1 MADPAGSPA
10 GFPSRAPL
18 WPGEGGTALIHV
30 RPIGGGGPPRPRILD
45 ALADPVDADLAPSL
59 YAMLPQGAAWR
70 TPDAAAFDANSR
82 LGGLLRGFSGVL
94 AATYRRLFGIA
105 LESTATTLVASLDDW
120 EVDFGLPDPCL
131 GDNPGRDARMASL
144 VAKIRSKGTITPADF
159 VALAASVGHDV
170 TIDEP
175 LPWRCGRSRCGQAA
189 ERLGGGLAVEFYWI
203 VRPGATTVI
212 PFRAGRARAG
222 MTPLGEVQRLQDL
235 ECLFRAV
242 APAWTQP
249 VFNYA

>member
-1 MADPAGSPA
+1 MADPAPG
-10 GFPSRAPL
+10 RAPL

-30 RPIGGGGPPRPRILD
+30 RPVGGGGPPRPRTLD
-45 ALADPVDADLAPSL
+45 ALAEPAADDLAPSL

-82 LGGLLRGFSGVL
+82 LGGFLRGFAGVL

-105 LESTATTLVASLDDW
+105 MESTATTLVASLEDW
-120 EVDFGLPDPCL
+120 EADFGLPDPCL
-131 GDNPGRDARMASL
+131 GDNPGLDARLASL

-175 LPWRCGRSRCGQAA
+175 LPWRCGRSRCGQAS

-203 VRPGATTVI
+203 VSPGAATVI
-212 PFRAGRARAG
+212 PFRAGFARAG
-222 MTPLGEVQRLQDL
+222 ITPLGEVQRLQDL

-249 VFNYA
+249 VFNYG